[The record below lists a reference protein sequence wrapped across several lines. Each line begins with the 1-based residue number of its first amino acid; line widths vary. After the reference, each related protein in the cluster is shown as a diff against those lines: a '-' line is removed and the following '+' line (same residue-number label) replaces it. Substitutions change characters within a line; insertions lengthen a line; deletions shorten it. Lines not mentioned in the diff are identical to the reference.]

1 MKISANVGDTE
12 VDFDFKVPNE
22 PNLVWTG
29 TSSSNESIT
38 FFEEQG
44 IVTNLQFDSNITTP
58 KEIIVER
65 LMEMLKEYN
74 DSRQMGFE
82 VDSGHT
88 NTVISPI
95 PTVPEN
101 VIKPYDPELIR
112 VRPLVLS
119 AFQVH
124 RDINKGKIDLNP
136 DFQRNFVWDDTR
148 KSRLI
153 ESMLLKI
160 PLPAFY
166 FAEDNLGNFQVVD
179 GLQRLTVINQFLNNE
194 FKLKNLEY
202 LEDLDGKYYSVD
214 VAKGIKKNQ
223 TLYEPYESRVE
234 TTQLNINVIEASSP
248 LKVKYDI
255 FFRINTG
262 GRPLNNQEIRNCFAS
277 TKMRSLLKR
286 MALSEKFHL
295 ATGFSISDTRMDAQE
310 LALRYLSFYFLREKY
325 SGEMNSFLD
334 ECLEI
339 IGEYPDSQLKDAEKR
354 YYLALE
360 SAYHL
365 LGDYSFR
372 KCLPHHLVPGT
383 RRQFINKAMFV
394 VLTVLLAK
402 SDAGKIKNKPEQ
414 DFALRLAQ
422 SLQDDDKLYDSLTTG
437 TSDRS
442 KLEYVFEILNEVLIK
457 YIDN

>member
-234 TTQLNINVIEASSP
+234 SQIR
-248 LKVKYDI
+248 Y
-255 FFRINTG
+255 FF
-262 GRPLNNQEIRNCFAS
+262 
-277 TKMRSLLKR
+277 
-286 MALSEKFHL
+286 
-295 ATGFSISDTRMDAQE
+295 
-310 LALRYLSFYFLREKY
+310 
-325 SGEMNSFLD
+325 
-334 ECLEI
+334 
-339 IGEYPDSQLKDAEKR
+339 
-354 YYLALE
+354 
-360 SAYHL
+360 
-365 LGDYSFR
+365 
-372 KCLPHHLVPGT
+372 
-383 RRQFINKAMFV
+383 
-394 VLTVLLAK
+394 
-402 SDAGKIKNKPEQ
+402 
-414 DFALRLAQ
+414 
-422 SLQDDDKLYDSLTTG
+422 
-437 TSDRS
+437 
-442 KLEYVFEILNEVLIK
+442 
-457 YIDN
+457 